1 MPGVGI
7 RSPKGTKPIGGLHVF
22 GWVKRLWAWFRA
34 PSSRWALGTLLG
46 GGFVAGIA
54 SVAALNT
61 SLHLTQTDQF
71 CAYACHSMKA
81 FVAPE
86 WEASAHFTNR
96 SGVRAGCADCH
107 LAQEFVPK
115 MQRKIRAA
123 WTDVP
128 GEIFGWIDTQEKFEA
143 KRLEMAEVV
152 WAEMKAN
159 DSRECRSCHARAYM
173 DFAAQSNR
181 AREAHEDASKSGE
194 TCIDCHKGI
203 AHRKP
208 DMPAEEGESEDF
220 SL

>member
-1 MPGVGI
+1 VG
-7 RSPKGTKPIGGLHVF
+7 VF
-22 GWVKRLWAWFRA
+22 GWIKRIWVGILT
-34 PSSRWALGTLLG
+34 PSRRWSVGTLLT

-54 SVAALNT
+54 VVAAANT
-61 SLHLTQTDQF
+61 GLQATQTDQF
-71 CAYACHSMKA
+71 CAYACHSMKTH
-81 FVAPE
+81 VAPE

-96 SGVRAGCADCH
+96 AGVRAGCADCH
-107 LAQEFVPK
+107 LAQQFIPK

-128 GEIFGWIDTQEKFEA
+128 GEIFGWIDTPEKFEA
-143 KRLEMAEVV
+143 RRLHMAEVV

-159 DSRECRSCHARAYM
+159 DSRECRSCHERAFM
-173 DFAAQSNR
+173 DFAAQSGR

>member
-1 MPGVGI
+1 M
-7 RSPKGTKPIGGLHVF
+7 F
-22 GWVKRLWAWFRA
+22 GWLKRSWAWFRA

-54 SVAALNT
+54 SVVAMNT

-71 CAYACHSMKA
+71 CAYACHSMKS

-86 WEASAHFTNR
+86 WEESSHFTNR

-107 LAQEFVPK
+107 LAQAFVPK
-115 MQRKIRAA
+115 MQRKFRAVY
-123 WTDVP
+123 TDVA
-128 GEIFGWIDTQEKFEA
+128 GEIFGWIDTREKFEA
-143 KRLEMAEVV
+143 KRLHMAEIV

-159 DSRECRSCHARAYM
+159 DSRECRSCHERAFM

-181 AREAHEDASKSGE
+181 ARESHEDASKSGE
-194 TCIDCHKGI
+194 TCIDCHKGV

>member
-1 MPGVGI
+1 M
-7 RSPKGTKPIGGLHVF
+7 F
-22 GWVKRLWAWFRA
+22 GWIGRLWRGLRT
-34 PSSRWALGTLLG
+34 PSARWALGTLLG

-54 SVAALNT
+54 SVVVMNT

-71 CAYACHSMKA
+71 CAYACHSMKS

-86 WEASAHFTNR
+86 WEASSHFTNR

-107 LAQEFVPK
+107 LAKDFVPK
-115 MQRKIRAA
+115 MQRKIRAVY
-123 WTDVP
+123 TDVA
-128 GEIFGWIDTQEKFEA
+128 GEVFGWIDTQEKFEA
-143 KRLEMAEVV
+143 KRLEMAEIV

-181 AREAHEDASKSGE
+181 ARESHEDAAKSGE

-203 AHRKP
+203 AHHKP

>member
-1 MPGVGI
+1 M
-7 RSPKGTKPIGGLHVF
+7 F
-22 GWVKRLWAWFRA
+22 GWIKRSWVWFRS
-34 PSSRWALGTLLG
+34 PSSRWALGSLIG

-54 SVAALNT
+54 FVAVFNT
-61 SLHLTQTDQF
+61 SLYVTGTDQF
-71 CAYACHSMKA
+71 CGYACHSMRE

-86 WEASAHFTNR
+86 WEASSHFTNR

-107 LAQEFVPK
+107 LAEQFVPK

-128 GEIFGWIDTQEKFEA
+128 GELFGWISTREKFEA
-143 KRLEMAEVV
+143 RRLHMAEVV

-159 DSRECRSCHARAYM
+159 DSRECRSCHANAYM
-173 DFAAQSNR
+173 DFAAQSTR
-181 AREAHEDASKSGE
+181 ARNAHEDASKAGE
-194 TCIDCHKGI
+194 TCIDCHKGL
-203 AHRKP
+203 AHRMP